1 MPDPYFLPPRLR
13 EQVSEMEESMPGV
26 HVVDAVLE
34 DGAVAES
41 VMVFNG
47 VMLHSEDCDGFNAT
61 DIKRLK

>member
-1 MPDPYFLPPRLR
+1 
-13 EQVSEMEESMPGV
+13 MEESAPGV

-34 DGAVAES
+34 DGTVAEF

-47 VMLHSEDCDGFNAT
+47 VMLHSEDCDGFDAS